1 MRKQDQLPS
10 RWKMIIANIIY
21 ETQIMSNQLNIKQK
35 LYIETAKTDFKHG
48 FKDQT
53 ESFNLE
59 NLNCLK
65 NAGHKRVTISHQK
78 SPGEQ

>member
-1 MRKQDQLPS
+1 
-10 RWKMIIANIIY
+10 
-21 ETQIMSNQLNIKQK
+21 MSNQLNIKQK